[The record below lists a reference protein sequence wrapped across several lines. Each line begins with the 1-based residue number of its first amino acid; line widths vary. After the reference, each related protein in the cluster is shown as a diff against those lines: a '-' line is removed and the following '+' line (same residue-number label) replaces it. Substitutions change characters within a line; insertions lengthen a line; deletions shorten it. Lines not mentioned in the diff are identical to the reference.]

1 VTHVVQVHAEN
12 AEQSMFLCDFSP
24 PRGPDP
30 SIVEQV
36 QALPADFIVAAYSPG
51 RAVRVDSMATAAKL
65 SQCGKQVIFTLGCR
79 DANKLLIQSHL
90 LGAQVL
96 GLKNVLILR
105 GDDFSE
111 KQLRNVKDVYDFT
124 PTKLI
129 ASIKDM
135 NQGMDYRGLQ
145 LQTPT
150 DFCVG
155 ATMDLGKSFN
165 EEVSL
170 VHRKVLSGADFFVA
184 QPISGPKE
192 IANFYESYEKHA
204 GKTFRCPIFWGLQI
218 LHPDG
223 INFVDVPTKLREDL
237 NRGRDGGDIALE
249 QLQKLVGA
257 GIRNIY
263 VIPPILKGGR
273 RDYDVARRVIKLGKR
288 M

>member
-1 VTHVVQVHAEN
+1 MTHVVQVHAEH

-24 PRGPDP
+24 PRGTDP
-30 SIVEQV
+30 SMVEQA
-36 QALPADFIVAAYSPG
+36 QALPADFIVVAYSPG
-51 RAVRVDSMATAAKL
+51 RAVRVDSMATSAKL

-124 PTKLI
+124 PTSLI
-129 ASIKDM
+129 ASIKNM

-145 LQTPT
+145 LRTPT

-165 EEVSL
+165 EEISL

-184 QPISGPKE
+184 QPISGPE
-192 IANFYESYEKHA
+192 EVSNFHEAYEKHA
-204 GKTFRCPIFWGLQI
+204 GKTLSCPIFWGLQI

-223 INFVDVPTKLREDL
+223 INFVNVPTKLLGDL
-237 NRGRDGGDIALE
+237 YLGRDGGDIALE
-249 QLQKLVGA
+249 QLQKLVDA
-257 GIRNIY
+257 GVRNIY

-273 RDYDVARRVIKLGKR
+273 RDYDAARRVIQLGKR